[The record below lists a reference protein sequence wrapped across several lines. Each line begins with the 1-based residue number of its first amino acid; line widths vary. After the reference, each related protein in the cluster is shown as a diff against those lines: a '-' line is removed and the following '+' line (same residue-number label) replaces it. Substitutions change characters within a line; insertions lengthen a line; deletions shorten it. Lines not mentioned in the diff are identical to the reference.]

1 MVAKKGPFGL
11 LKKETFE
18 LLYVH
23 CRAHLLQLA
32 QVKAAKVKTI
42 KNTLAV
48 CNDLNTLFRKS
59 PKKLKCDYWLK

>member
-1 MVAKKGPFGL
+1 MVSKKGLLGL
-11 LKKETFE
+11 LKRETLE

-48 CNDLNTLFRKS
+48 CNDLNTIFRKS
-59 PKKLKCDYWLK
+59 DKNYFN